1 MSERRSVTEQ
11 LARSL
16 PELSPQLRKTV
27 RYVLDHPGDVAT
39 LSMRK
44 LAAEAGVPP
53 ATTARVAQAAGFAS
67 WEEFREVFRSSVR
80 SSESRYSRRA
90 ASLQH
95 QPSAKSAHRL
105 WRSMRD
111 AAMANLEQLFDNA
124 HADEV
129 AAAADA
135 LASARKVYVLGMLSS
150 SFFAGYLHYVAQMTR
165 PGWHVIDG
173 AGGALA
179 DDAIA
184 IGRGDALVSMAFST
198 YSRATVAVTRH
209 ARDQG
214 ATVIAITDSLASPLV
229 PLASRTLLVPTG
241 SPLFFESYVAAAALI
256 EVIIARLVSRAGKNA
271 VRQIEQVDRL
281 RYELGEYWEQP
292 D

>member
-1 MSERRSVTEQ
+1 MSEWRTVTEG
-11 LARSL
+11 LARRM

-27 RYVLDHPGDVAT
+27 RYVLEHPADVAT

-53 ATTARVAQAAGFAS
+53 ATTARVAQAAGFDS
-67 WEEFREVFRSSVR
+67 WEAFREVFRDSVR
-80 SSESRYSRRA
+80 TSKSRYSRRA

-95 QPSAKSAHRL
+95 QPGAKSAQRL
-105 WRSMRD
+105 WEGMRE
-111 AAMANLEQLFDNA
+111 AALHNLERLFDEVN
-124 HADEV
+124 ADEV

-135 LASARKVYVLGMLSS
+135 LAAARNVYVVGMLSS
-150 SFFAGYLHYVAQMTR
+150 SFFAGYLHYVAQMTQR
-165 PGWHVIDG
+165 SWHLIDG

-179 DDAIA
+179 DDAMA
-184 IGRGDALVSMAFST
+184 IGRGDALVSMAFPT
-198 YSRATVAVTRH
+198 YARATVQVTRH

-229 PLASRTLLVPTG
+229 PLASRALLVPTG
-241 SPLFFESYVAAAALI
+241 SPHFFESYVAATALI
-256 EVIIARLVSRAGKNA
+256 EAIIARLVSRAGSKA

-281 RYELGEYWEQP
+281 RYDLGEYWEEP